1 MRVLL
6 TSEAKFERTADGI
19 IWGSTPNGCPVWSRH
34 LDVFSAVLVLARV
47 VDVREPSSGCVQA
60 SGDGISFCPLPPYS
74 GFGGLLRN
82 GQRVH
87 AVVSQAVRACPA
99 IIVRSPSPVA
109 YLAARLALFRRRP
122 FGAQIVGDPDQVF
135 SAGAFRHPLRVPLR
149 HAAAAA
155 QRQVA
160 RDASVVMFVT
170 KNVLQRKYPS
180 SGRVFSGSDV
190 ALDDSAFISE
200 QLLRRREEGALTLVT
215 VAALDQPYKGMAVL
229 LEAVGELRRSGR
241 PVKLLVAGDGALMGN
256 LQAQAQSLGISSDVE
271 FLGQLDREG
280 VQRALDR
287 ADMFVLPSL
296 TEGLPRALLEAMARG
311 LPAVATTVGGIPEL
325 LPADCLVPPRNA
337 VALAR
342 RLRDVMAKPAALV
355 AMAQKNHEAARAYHD
370 RVQAPIRRAFML
382 AVRDV
387 CSAGHSEAACA

>member
-6 TSEAKFERTADGI
+6 TSEAKFERTADGT
-19 IWGSTPNGCPVWSRH
+19 IWASTPNGCSVWSRH
-34 LDVFSAVLVLARV
+34 LDVFSAVHILARV
-47 VDVREPSSGCVQA
+47 ADVREPSSGCVQA
-60 SGDGISFCPLPPYS
+60 SGEGISFCPLPPYS

-82 GQRVH
+82 SQRVH
-87 AVVSQAVRACPA
+87 AVVSRAVRAYPA
-99 IIVRSPSPVA
+99 MIVRSPSPVA

-170 KNVLQRKYPS
+170 MDVFQRKYPS

-190 ALDDSAFISE
+190 TLDDSAFIPP
-200 QLLRRREEGALTLVT
+200 LRRREDVASTLIT
-215 VAALDQPYKGMAVL
+215 VASLDQPYKGIAVL
-229 LEAVGELRRSGR
+229 LDAVGELRRSGR
-241 PVKLLVAGDGALMGN
+241 LVKLLVVGGGALMGE
-256 LQAQAQSLGISSDVE
+256 LQAQAQSLGISSNVE
-271 FLGQLDREG
+271 FLGQLDRKG

-287 ADMFVLPSL
+287 SDVFVLPSL

-311 LPAVATTVGGIPEL
+311 LAAVATNVGGIPEL
-325 LPADCLVPPRNA
+325 LPAECLVPPRNA

-342 RLRDVMAKPAALV
+342 RLREVTAEPAALM
-355 AMAQKNHEAARAYHD
+355 AMAQRNQEVARGYHD
-370 RVQAPIRRAFML
+370 RVQTPIRRAFLM

-387 CSAGHSEAACA
+387 SSTGHREAACA

>member
-6 TSEAKFERTADGI
+6 TSEAKFERTADGT
-19 IWGSTPNGCPVWSRH
+19 IWASTPNGASVWSRH
-34 LDVFSAVLVLARV
+34 LDVFSTVLVLARV
-47 VDVREPSSGCVQA
+47 ADVREPSSGYVQA
-60 SGDGISFCPLPPYS
+60 SGDGIGFCPLPPYS

-82 GQRVH
+82 GQSVH
-87 AVVSQAVRACPA
+87 AIVSRAIRACPA
-99 IIVRSPSPVA
+99 IIVQTPSPVA
-109 YLAARLALFRRRP
+109 YLAARLAIFRRRP
-122 FGAQIVGDPDQVF
+122 YGAQIVGDPDQVF

-170 KNVLQRKYPS
+170 RNVLQRKYPS

-190 ALDDSAFISE
+190 ALDDSAFVCE
-200 QLLRRREEGALTLVT
+200 RPLRRREDGALTLIT
-215 VAALDQPYKGMAVL
+215 VASLDQPYKGIAVL
-229 LEAVGELRRSGR
+229 LDAVGELCRSGR
-241 PVKLLVAGDGALMGN
+241 LVKLIVAGGGALLGE
-256 LQAQAQSLGISSDVE
+256 LQAQAQSLGIAANVE

-287 ADMFVLPSL
+287 ADVFVLPSL

-342 RLRDVMAKPAALV
+342 RLREVMAKPAALM
-355 AMAQKNHEAARAYHD
+355 AMAQVNQEVARAYHE
-370 RVQAPIRRAFML
+370 RVQTPIRRAFLL

-387 CSAGHSEAACA
+387 SSADCEAACA

>member
-6 TSEAKFERTADGI
+6 TSEARFERTADGT
-19 IWGSTPNGCPVWSRH
+19 IWASTPNGCSVWSRH

-47 VDVREPSSGCVQA
+47 ADVREPSSGCVQA

-82 GQRVH
+82 SQSVH
-87 AVVSQAVRACPA
+87 AVVRRAVRACPA
-99 IIVRSPSPVA
+99 VIVRSPSPVA

-170 KNVLQRKYPS
+170 MNVLQRKYPP

-190 ALDDSAFISE
+190 ALDDSAFIPD
-200 QLLRRREEGALTLVT
+200 QPLRRREDVGCRLIT
-215 VAALDQPYKGMAVL
+215 VASLDQPYKGIAVL
-229 LEAVGELRRSGR
+229 LDAVGELHRSGR
-241 PVKLLVAGDGALMGN
+241 VVKLLVVGGGALMGE
-256 LQAQAQSLGISSDVE
+256 LQAQAQSLGISADVE
-271 FLGQLDREG
+271 FLGQLDRKG

-287 ADMFVLPSL
+287 SDLFVLPSL

-311 LPAVATTVGGIPEL
+311 LAAVATNVGGIPEL
-325 LPADCLVPPRNA
+325 LPAECLVPPRNA

-342 RLRDVMAKPAALV
+342 RLREVLATPDALM
-355 AMAQKNHEAARAYHD
+355 AMAQRNQEVARTYHD
-370 RVQAPIRRAFML
+370 RVQTPIRREFLL

-387 CSAGHSEAACA
+387 SSAGYREAACA

>member
-6 TSEAKFERTADGI
+6 TSEARFERTADGA
-19 IWGSTPNGCPVWSRH
+19 IWASTPNGRSVWSH
-34 LDVFSAVLVLARV
+34 YLDVFSAVLILARV
-47 VDVREPSSGCVQA
+47 ADVREPSSGCVQA

-82 GQRVH
+82 GQSVH
-87 AVVSQAVRACPA
+87 AVVSHAVHGCPA

-109 YLAARLALFRRRP
+109 YLAARLARFRRRP
-122 FGAQIVGDPDQVF
+122 FGALIVGDPDQVF

-170 KNVLQRKYPS
+170 RNVLQRKYPS
-180 SGRVFSGSDV
+180 SGRVFSAPDV
-190 ALDDSAFISE
+190 TLDDSAFICE
-200 QLLRRREEGALTLVT
+200 QPFRREDGAFTLIT
-215 VAALDQPYKGMAVL
+215 VASLDQPYKGIAVL
-229 LEAVGELRRSGR
+229 LDAVSQLRRSGR
-241 PVKLLVAGDGALMGN
+241 QVKLLLAGGGALMGE
-256 LQAQAQSLGISSDVE
+256 LQAQAQSLGISANVE

-287 ADMFVLPSL
+287 ADLFVLPSL

-311 LPAVATTVGGIPEL
+311 LAAVATTVGGIPEL
-325 LPADCLVPPRNA
+325 LSAECLVPPRNA
-337 VALAR
+337 AALAR
-342 RLRDVMAKPAALV
+342 RLSEVIAKPDALM
-355 AMAQKNHEAARAYHD
+355 AMGERNQEIARTYHD
-370 RVQAPIRRAFML
+370 RVQAPIRRAFLM

-387 CSAGHSEAACA
+387 SSAGQREAACA